1 MEITINYYKLRDN
14 KEMGDGK
21 DIPQGQE
28 LILIKEDD
36 DDGLLFF
43 ETHNDDY
50 KKLFWSSKSEV
61 EFVESVN
68 EEWSD
73 EKINERNRYING
85 EFI

>member
-1 MEITINYYKLRDN
+1 MNIQVDYYKIKVN

-21 DIPQGQE
+21 VIPQDQE
-28 LILIKEDD
+28 LILIKED

-50 KKLFWSSKSEV
+50 KKLFWSSSLEV
-61 EFVESVN
+61 EFIESITEDW
-68 EEWSD
+68 EE